1 MAIKEKSNGV
11 WVIVLSFFL
20 AYLLAIVPFPEWA
33 MNYRP
38 EWVPMVLIY
47 WVMALPYR
55 IGIGSA
61 WCAGLILDILK
72 GSVLGLNA
80 IGLVIVAYVTSSIHL
95 RFRMFSSIQQS
106 GLVLVLIGINL
117 FLSHWLEVIAG
128 YTTASDMMFIMGA
141 LTSAVLW
148 PALFQLLRQ
157 IRRGFDVR

>member
-1 MAIKEKSNGV
+1 MAIKEKSNGL

-20 AYLLAIVPFPEWA
+20 AYLLEIVPFPEWA

-55 IGIGSA
+55 VGIGSA
-61 WCAGLILDILK
+61 WCAGLILDILE

-106 GLVLVLIGINL
+106 GLVLVLLGINL
-117 FLSHWLEVIAG
+117 FLSHWLKVITG
-128 YTTASDMMFIMGA
+128 YTAASDMMFIMGA

-148 PALFQLLRQ
+148 PTLFQLLRQ
-157 IRRGFDVR
+157 IRRGFEVR

>member
-20 AYLLAIVPFPEWA
+20 AYLLAIVPFPDWA

-47 WVMALPYR
+47 WVIALPYR
-55 IGIGSA
+55 VGIGSA
-61 WCAGLILDILK
+61 WFAGLILDILK

-80 IGLVIVAYVTSSIHL
+80 IGLVIVAYVTSSLYL
-95 RFRMFSSIQQS
+95 RFRMFSSVQQS
-106 GLVLVLIGINL
+106 GLVLVLLGINL
-117 FLSHWLEVIAG
+117 LLSHWLEVITG
-128 YTTASDMMFIMGA
+128 YTSVSDMMFIMSA

-148 PALFQLLRQ
+148 PSLFQLLRQ
-157 IRRGFDVR
+157 IRRGFEVR